1 MPHKMHQGTS
11 RISIRNGRLI
21 DPANGIDAQLDLHI
35 ENGQVRAVGPA
46 PSGFRAEQT
55 IAADGQVVC
64 PGLVDLWARLRE
76 PGEERKATIA
86 SETAAAA
93 AGGITTLC
101 CPPDTQP
108 IIDTPAV
115 AEMIRQHAERI
126 GRCRVWPIGALT
138 QGLAGEHLS
147 EMAALRDAG
156 CALVSNVDRP
166 LKNTLVLR
174 RAMEYATTF
183 GLVCML
189 QPLDHDLADGGCVHE
204 GPVSTRLGLP
214 GIPEAAET
222 VAVARD
228 LALAGQ
234 TGARMHFRGLSS
246 ATGARMFGRA
256 RFDNS
261 LFSADVAIHQLHLTE
276 DDIAGFDSN
285 THVLPPLRAAADRD
299 ALRKAVAEGVI
310 EAICSDHQPHEPDAK
325 ANPFPATA
333 PGISA
338 LESLLPLV
346 LLLVEEGVM
355 DLSDAIERITAGP
368 ARVLGL
374 PYGRLDPGR
383 SADVCIFDPEERW
396 RLTSESML
404 SQGRNSPFLGREFK
418 GRVTRTLLQG
428 REVFRRPD

>member
-1 MPHKMHQGTS
+1 MSGPR

-21 DPANGIDAQLDLHI
+21 DPANHIDEQLDLHI
-35 ENGQVRAVGPA
+35 ENGRVKAVGPA
-46 PSGFRAEQT
+46 PSGFRAERT

-64 PGLVDLWARLRE
+64 PGLVDLYARLRE

-108 IIDTPAV
+108 VIDTPAV
-115 AEMIRQHAERI
+115 AEMIRQYAERS
-126 GRCRVWPIGALT
+126 GLCRVLPIGALT

-156 CALVSNVDRP
+156 CVAVSNTDRP
-166 LKNTLVLR
+166 LKSTLVQR

-183 GLVCML
+183 GLICVM
-189 QPLDHDLADGGCVHE
+189 QPLDHALADGGCAHE

-228 LALAGQ
+228 LALARH
-234 TGARMHFRGLSS
+234 TGARLHFRGLSS
-246 ATGARMFGRA
+246 GEGARKFGRA
-256 RFDNS
+256 RFENG

-276 DDIAGFDSN
+276 ADIAGFDSN
-285 THVLPPLRAAADRD
+285 CHVLPPLRSAADRD
-299 ALRKAVAEGVI
+299 ALRKAVAEGMI

-325 ANPFPATA
+325 TNPFPDTA
-333 PGISA
+333 PGISGLDTLLSLTLALVDEGVLPLTDA
-338 LESLLPLV
+338 LERL
-346 LLLVEEGVM
+346 
-355 DLSDAIERITAGP
+355 TFGP
-368 ARVLGL
+368 ARLLGL

-383 SADVCIFDPEERW
+383 SADVCVFDPKARW
-396 RLTSESML
+396 RLRSGDMR
-404 SQGRNSPFLGREFK
+404 SQGKNTPFLDRELT
-418 GRVTRTLLQG
+418 GRVTHTLLQG
-428 REVFRRPD
+428 REVFRR